1 MTDTAE
7 PATSALARI
16 VHLGAHGHFRT
27 VGLGLEQ
34 EITGAQ
40 LEGVPSVHRV
50 AVRDLP
56 CQDHVI
62 HRPQIRQGTS

>member
-7 PATSALARI
+7 QATSTLARI

-34 EITGAQ
+34 EITGAR
-40 LEGVPSVHRV
+40 LRT
-50 AVRDLP
+50 A
-56 CQDHVI
+56 
-62 HRPQIRQGTS
+62 TSH